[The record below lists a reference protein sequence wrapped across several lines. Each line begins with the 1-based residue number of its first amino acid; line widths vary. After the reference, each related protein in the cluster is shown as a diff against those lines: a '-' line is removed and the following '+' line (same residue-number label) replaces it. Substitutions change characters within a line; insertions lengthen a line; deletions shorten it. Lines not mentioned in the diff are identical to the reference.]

1 VLIYSLIV
9 GGISMGDIITSIS
22 TARFKG
28 ILKIIFIY
36 YLTTFLSLGQ
46 YISCII
52 NSVNNVSKLGSEII
66 RNGGGLTP
74 TMEMG
79 VMNANPIWYMLNI
92 TEEQY
97 QLEYEFKAFQK
108 NEEAI
113 NELVKEAF
121 DASLGFIKDET
132 KEETK

>member
-1 VLIYSLIV
+1 MYKKFSK
-9 GGISMGDIITSIS
+9 S
-22 TARFKG
+22 
-28 ILKIIFIY
+28 
-36 YLTTFLSLGQ
+36 
-46 YISCII
+46 
-52 NSVNNVSKLGSEII
+52 NVSKLGSEII

-79 VMNANPIWYMLNI
+79 VMNAIPIWDMLNI

-113 NELVKEAF
+113 NELMKETY
-121 DASLGFIKDET
+121 DSSLNLQDSK
-132 KEETK
+132 

>member
-1 VLIYSLIV
+1 MYNKFTKS
-9 GGISMGDIITSIS
+9 
-22 TARFKG
+22 
-28 ILKIIFIY
+28 
-36 YLTTFLSLGQ
+36 
-46 YISCII
+46 
-52 NSVNNVSKLGSEII
+52 NVSKLGSEII

-79 VMNANPIWYMLNI
+79 VMNAIPIWDMLGI

-97 QLEYEFKAFQK
+97 QLDYEFKAFQK

-113 NELVKEAF
+113 NELVKDVF
-121 DASLGFIKDET
+121 DTSLGIIKDET